1 MPIRIMHVVEA
12 VGVGGGVENGIAN
25 VIENSDSSRFDHVL
39 CGVFGVGTQ
48 IERYPSDRVQLV
60 CLDQERKRFA
70 IQVGSLGRM
79 IRKLQPDV
87 VHSRNW
93 GALEAVLAAR
103 WTRLCPVIHSEHGF
117 EVVPAA
123 EPRRR
128 SWFRRIAFEMAD
140 RVFSVSSQLRET
152 LAKRTG
158 FPARKIGVIHN
169 GVQTQRFR
177 PDGEARRQV
186 RGELGIGAEEF
197 CIGAV
202 GRLNRIKD
210 YPTLLRAADIF
221 GASCASWRL
230 LIAGD
235 GAEHAALQELVAS
248 SPRLSGRV
256 QFLGALGRIPDF
268 LNALD
273 VYALPSLCE
282 GISNSL
288 LEAMASGLPVVA
300 TDVGGNP
307 EVVENG
313 ESGLLFPVGDIQ
325 ALAGRLL
332 RLQSKMELR
341 QRIGQRA
348 VQRVQEQFSLD
359 AMVGKYEEMY
369 THLGAKRA
377 ADRMRVQSELCRPG
391 NY

>member
-1 MPIRIMHVVEA
+1 
-12 VGVGGGVENGIAN
+12 
-25 VIENSDSSRFDHVL
+25 
-39 CGVFGVGTQ
+39 
-48 IERYPSDRVQLV
+48 
-60 CLDQERKRFA
+60 
-70 IQVGSLGRM
+70 
-79 IRKLQPDV
+79 
-87 VHSRNW
+87 
-93 GALEAVLAAR
+93 
-103 WTRLCPVIHSEHGF
+103 
-117 EVVPAA
+117 
-123 EPRRR
+123 
-128 SWFRRIAFEMAD
+128 MAD

-169 GVQTQRFR
+169 GVQTRRFR

-256 QFLGALGRIPDF
+256 QFLGARGRIPDF